1 MGNLLEE
8 IQRSESNRT
17 SVKAIMAALPEEDAQ
32 DLHNALLNEGITCSA
47 IQRALKAR
55 GFSIGHA
62 TLIRYRKDAV

>member
-17 SVKAIMAALPEEDAQ
+17 SVKAILAALPKEDAE
-32 DLHNALLNEGITCSA
+32 DLQNALVNDGITCAA

-55 GFSIGHA
+55 GYSIGHA
-62 TLIRYRKDAV
+62 TLMRYRKDAA

>member
-17 SVKAIMAALPEEDAQ
+17 SVKAILAALPKEDAE
-32 DLHNALLNEGITCSA
+32 DLQNALVNSAITCAA

-55 GFSIGHA
+55 GYNIGHA
-62 TLIRYRKDAV
+62 TLMRYRKDAA